1 MSTAGFVILGFVLF
15 CLGLFGVLA
24 RRNFIVVLLSIELL
38 FAGAGVNFIA
48 FSNSLDRAHAPV
60 SSVMTGQIF
69 TIFLIAVAAGEAAIG
84 LGLLIALYRLKH
96 SANVDDAHELKG

>member
-1 MSTAGFVILGFVLF
+1 MSTAAFVILGFVLF

-24 RRNFIVVLLSIELL
+24 RRNFIVVLLSIELM
-38 FAGAGVNFIA
+38 FAAAGVNFIV
-48 FSNSLDRAHAPV
+48 FSGLWRNL
-60 SSVMTGQIF
+60 TGQVF
-69 TIFLIAVAAGEAAIG
+69 TVFLIAVAAGEAAIG

>member
-1 MSTAGFVILGFVLF
+1 MTTAGLVLLGFVLF

-24 RRNFIVVLLSIELL
+24 RRNFIVVLLAIELI

-48 FSNSLDRAHAPV
+48 FSGLWQNL
-60 SSVMTGQIF
+60 TGQVF
-69 TIFLIAVAAGEAAIG
+69 TIFLIAVAAGEAAVG

-96 SANVDDAHELKG
+96 TANVDEAHELKG

>member
-1 MSTAGFVILGFVLF
+1 MSTAAFVILGFVLF

-24 RRNFIVVLLSIELL
+24 RRNFIVVLLSIELM
-38 FAGAGVNFIA
+38 FAAAGVNFIV
-48 FSNSLDRAHAPV
+48 FSGLWGNL
-60 SSVMTGQIF
+60 TGQVF
-69 TIFLIAVAAGEAAIG
+69 TVFLIAVAAGEAAIG